1 MQNNSMQRMKVYY
14 RTLGY
19 GVSEIAEIL
28 IKDLYLINIK
38 SLNNNDKYI

>member
-1 MQNNSMQRMKVYY
+1 MQNNSMQRMRVYY

-28 IKDLYLINIK
+28 IKDVSSFN
-38 SLNNNDKYI
+38 KYQEPEEQR